1 MDELTSYSINP
12 SDRSMVHHPTA
23 AFFRY
28 DDAGRLTLLN
38 PHIHA
43 PEDIH
48 RITRGAEEA
57 LRKELERDPRIKFE
71 WFGSTGRASE
81 DRLNPTG

>member
-1 MDELTSYSINP
+1 MDVLTGYSVYS
-12 SDRSMVHHPTA
+12 SDRSVVHHPTA

-28 DDAGRLTLLN
+28 DRVGHLTMLN

-43 PEDIH
+43 SEDIH

-57 LRKELERDPRIKFE
+57 LRKELERDLRIKFE
-71 WFGSTGRASE
+71 WLGNTGRTAEGS
-81 DRLNPTG
+81 